1 MNKKTLTN
9 SETLTIGLM
18 LFALFLGAGN
28 LIFPP
33 YLGQLAGDQLLLA
46 IFGFLL
52 TGVGLPLLGILAIAK
67 AGGDLQSIAG
77 RVHPVFGIVFTMIVY
92 LAIGPFFGIPR
103 TATVAF
109 EIGTA
114 PFLTAGL
121 ASSFWSLF
129 LFTIIFFT
137 ITVLFALNPTKLVDR
152 IGKILT
158 PILIVVIGF
167 LAVKSFLTPMGPI
180 GAPVGNYDTEA
191 FFESFLQGYL
201 TMDAIAAL
209 VFGIVIIQS
218 IRAKGVED
226 KNVILKTTAYAGF
239 IAATGLSLVYL
250 SLSYIGATSV
260 EAVGMQENG
269 GAVIALAARVLYGE
283 IGGFI
288 LALAITFACLTTSIG
303 LVSATSQFFNKIFP
317 QLSYIVYVFIFAGFS
332 AIIANVGLTQL
343 IAISLPVLL
352 AIYPLAI
359 VLVILSFFDR
369 SFYQKP
375 YVYIIPL
382 VLTGIISIFDALKS
396 SGFEFAAAS
405 QLFSY
410 LPFYEQGIG
419 WLMPAVIGTI
429 IGMIIARMSHKPN
442 SPRKQ
447 TAQ

>member
-9 SETLTIGLM
+9 PEILTIGLM

-33 YLGQLAGDQLLLA
+33 YLGQLAGEQLAPA
-46 IFGFLL
+46 IIGFLL

-77 RVHPVFGIVFTMIVY
+77 RVHPVFGIIFTMVVY

-114 PFLTAGL
+114 PFLTAQM

-129 LFTIIFFT
+129 LFTIIFFV

-226 KNVILKTTAYAGF
+226 KNTILKTTAYAGF
-239 IAATGLSLVYL
+239 IAAAGLSLVYL

-260 EAVGMQENG
+260 EAIGMQDNG
-269 GAVIALAARVLYGE
+269 GEVIALASRVLYGE
-283 IGGFI
+283 IGGII
-288 LALAITFACLTTSIG
+288 LAAAITFACLTTSIG

-317 QLSYIVYVFIFAGFS
+317 QLPYLAYVFIFAGFS

-359 VLVILSFFDR
+359 VLVILSFFDH
-369 SFYQKP
+369 SFYQKS

-382 VLTGIISIFDALKS
+382 VLTGIISVVDALKS
-396 SGFEFAAAS
+396 SGFEFDAITE
-405 QLFSY
+405 LFSY

-419 WLMPAVIGTI
+419 WLVPAVIGTL
-429 IGMIIARMSHKPN
+429 IGIIIARATHK
-442 SPRKQ
+442 Q
-447 TAQ
+447 

>member
-33 YLGQLAGDQLLLA
+33 YLGQLAGEQLLPA
-46 IFGFLL
+46 IIGFLL

-114 PFLTAGL
+114 PFLSAEM

-129 LFTIIFFT
+129 LFTIIFFV

-226 KNVILKTTAYAGF
+226 KNTILKTTAYAGF

-260 EAVGMQENG
+260 EAIGMQDNG
-269 GAVIALAARVLYGE
+269 GEVIALASRVLYGE
-283 IGGFI
+283 IGGII
-288 LALAITFACLTTSIG
+288 LAAAITFACLTTSIG

-317 QLSYIVYVFIFAGFS
+317 QLPYVVYVFIFAGFS
-332 AIIANVGLTQL
+332 TVIANVGLTQL

-359 VLVILSFFDR
+359 VIVILSFFDH
-369 SFYQKP
+369 SFYQKS

-382 VLTGIISIFDALKS
+382 VLTGIVSVFDALKS
-396 SGFEFAAAS
+396 SGFEFNAIT
-405 QLFSY
+405 QIFSY

-419 WLMPAVIGTI
+419 WLVPAIIGTL
-429 IGMIIARMSHKPN
+429 IGIIIARSTHK
-442 SPRKQ
+442 K
-447 TAQ
+447 

>member
-33 YLGQLAGDQLLLA
+33 YLGQLAGEQLLPA
-46 IFGFLL
+46 IIGFLL

-114 PFLTAGL
+114 PFLSAEM

-129 LFTIIFFT
+129 LFTIIFFV

-226 KNVILKTTAYAGF
+226 KNTILKTTAYAGF
-239 IAATGLSLVYL
+239 IAAAGLSLVYL

-260 EAVGMQENG
+260 EAIGMQENG
-269 GAVIALAARVLYGE
+269 GEVIALASRVLYGE
-283 IGGFI
+283 IGGII
-288 LALAITFACLTTSIG
+288 LAAAITFACLTTSIG

-317 QLSYIVYVFIFAGFS
+317 QLPYVVYVFIFAGFS
-332 AIIANVGLTQL
+332 TVIANVGLTQL

-359 VLVILSFFDR
+359 VIVILSFFDH
-369 SFYQKP
+369 SFYQKS
-375 YVYIIPL
+375 YVYVIPL
-382 VLTGIISIFDALKS
+382 VLTGIVSVFDALKS
-396 SGFEFAAAS
+396 SGFEFNAIT
-405 QLFSY
+405 QIFSY

-419 WLMPAVIGTI
+419 WLVPAIIGTLAGI
-429 IGMIIARMSHKPN
+429 IIARTTHK
-442 SPRKQ
+442 R
-447 TAQ
+447 

>member
-33 YLGQLAGDQLLLA
+33 YLGQLAGEQLLPA
-46 IFGFLL
+46 IIGFLL

-77 RVHPVFGIVFTMIVY
+77 RVHPVFGIVFTMVVY

-114 PFLTAGL
+114 PFLSAEM
-121 ASSFWSLF
+121 AASFWSLF
-129 LFTIIFFT
+129 LFTLIFFV

-167 LAVKSFLTPMGPI
+167 LAIKSFVTPMGPI

-218 IRAKGVED
+218 IRAKGVEN
-226 KNVILKTTAYAGF
+226 KNTILKTTAYAGF
-239 IAATGLSLVYL
+239 IAAAGLSLVYL

-260 EAVGMQENG
+260 EAIGMQENG
-269 GAVIALAARVLYGE
+269 GEVIALASRVLYGE
-283 IGGFI
+283 IGGII
-288 LALAITFACLTTSIG
+288 LAAAITFACLTTSIG

-317 QLSYIVYVFIFAGFS
+317 QLPYVVYVFIFAGFS
-332 AIIANVGLTQL
+332 TVIANVGLTQL

-359 VLVILSFFDR
+359 VLVILSFFDH
-369 SFYQKP
+369 SFYQKS

-382 VLTGIISIFDALKS
+382 VLTGIVSVVDALKS
-396 SGFEFAAAS
+396 SGFEFPAIT
-405 QLFSY
+405 QIFSY
-410 LPFYEQGIG
+410 LPLYQQGIG
-419 WLMPAVIGTI
+419 WLVPAIIGTLVGI
-429 IGMIIARMSHKPN
+429 TIARTQHK
-442 SPRKQ
+442 K
-447 TAQ
+447 

>member
-33 YLGQLAGDQLLLA
+33 YLGQLAGEQLLPA
-46 IFGFLL
+46 IIGFLL

-114 PFLTAGL
+114 PFLSAEM

-129 LFTIIFFT
+129 LFTIIFFV

-226 KNVILKTTAYAGF
+226 KNTILKTTAYAGF
-239 IAATGLSLVYL
+239 IAAAGLSLVYL

-260 EAVGMQENG
+260 EAIGMQENG
-269 GAVIALAARVLYGE
+269 GEVIALASRVLYGE
-283 IGGFI
+283 IGGII
-288 LALAITFACLTTSIG
+288 LAAAITFACLTTSIG

-317 QLSYIVYVFIFAGFS
+317 QLPYVVYVFIFAGFS
-332 AIIANVGLTQL
+332 TVIANVGLTQL

-359 VLVILSFFDR
+359 VIVILSFLDH
-369 SFYQKP
+369 SFYQKS
-375 YVYIIPL
+375 YVYVIPL
-382 VLTGIISIFDALKS
+382 VLTGIVSVFDALKS
-396 SGFEFAAAS
+396 SGFEFNAIT
-405 QLFSY
+405 QIFSY

-419 WLMPAVIGTI
+419 WLVPAIIGTLAGI
-429 IGMIIARMSHKPN
+429 IIARTTHK
-442 SPRKQ
+442 R
-447 TAQ
+447 

>member
-33 YLGQLAGDQLLLA
+33 YLGQLAGQQLLPA
-46 IFGFLL
+46 IIGFLL

-114 PFLTAGL
+114 PFLSADL
-121 ASSFWSLF
+121 ASSLWSLF
-129 LFTIIFFT
+129 LFTIIFFV

-158 PILIVVIGF
+158 PILIVVISF
-167 LAVKSFLTPMGPI
+167 LAIKSFLTPMGPI
-180 GAPVGNYDTEA
+180 GEPVGNYDTEA

-226 KNVILKTTAYAGF
+226 KNAILKTTAYAGF
-239 IAATGLSLVYL
+239 IAAAGLSLVYL

-260 EAVGMQENG
+260 EAIGMQDNG
-269 GAVIALAARVLYGE
+269 GEVIALASRVLYGE
-283 IGGFI
+283 IGGII
-288 LALAITFACLTTSIG
+288 LAAAITFACLTTSIG
-303 LVSATSQFFNKIFP
+303 LVSATAQFFNKVFP
-317 QLSYIVYVFIFAGFS
+317 QLPYVLYVFIFAGFS
-332 AIIANVGLTQL
+332 TIIANVGLTQL

-359 VLVILSFFDR
+359 VLVILSFFDHV
-369 SFYQKP
+369 FYQKS

-382 VLTGIISIFDALKS
+382 VLTGIVSVFDALKS
-396 SGFEFAAAS
+396 SGFEFNAIT
-405 QLFSY
+405 QTFSY

-419 WLMPAVIGTI
+419 WLVPAIIGTLVGI
-429 IGMIIARMSHKPN
+429 VIARITHK
-442 SPRKQ
+442 R
-447 TAQ
+447 

>member
-1 MNKKTLTN
+1 MNKKTLTKT
-9 SETLTIGLM
+9 ETLTIGLM

-33 YLGQLAGDQLLLA
+33 YLGQLAGEQLLPA
-46 IFGFLL
+46 IIGFLL

-114 PFLTAGL
+114 PFLSAEM

-129 LFTIIFFT
+129 LFTIIFFV

-180 GAPVGNYDTEA
+180 GTPVGNYDTEA

-226 KNVILKTTAYAGF
+226 KNTILKTTAYAGF
-239 IAATGLSLVYL
+239 IAAVGLSLVYL

-260 EAVGMQENG
+260 EAIGMQDNG
-269 GAVIALAARVLYGE
+269 GEVIALASRVLYGE
-283 IGGFI
+283 IGGII
-288 LALAITFACLTTSIG
+288 LATAITFACLTTSIG
-303 LVSATSQFFNKIFP
+303 LVSATAQFFNKIFP
-317 QLSYIVYVFIFAGFS
+317 QLPYVVYVFIFAGFS
-332 AIIANVGLTQL
+332 TIIANVGLTQL

-359 VLVILSFFDR
+359 VLVILSFFDHF
-369 SFYQKP
+369 FYQKS

-382 VLTGIISIFDALKS
+382 VLTGIVSVFDALKS
-396 SGFEFAAAS
+396 SGFEFNAIT
-405 QLFSY
+405 QIFSY

-419 WLMPAVIGTI
+419 WLVPAIIGTL
-429 IGMIIARMSHKPN
+429 IGIFIARSTHK
-442 SPRKQ
+442 K
-447 TAQ
+447 

>member
-9 SETLTIGLM
+9 TETLTIGLM

-33 YLGQLAGDQLLLA
+33 YLGQLAGEQLLPA
-46 IFGFLL
+46 IIGFLL

-114 PFLTAGL
+114 PFLSAEM

-129 LFTIIFFT
+129 LFTIIFFV

-180 GAPVGNYDTEA
+180 SAPVGNYDTEA

-226 KNVILKTTAYAGF
+226 KNTILKTTAYAGF
-239 IAATGLSLVYL
+239 IAAAGLSLVYL

-260 EAVGMQENG
+260 EAIGMQDNG
-269 GAVIALAARVLYGE
+269 GEVIALASRVLYGE
-283 IGGFI
+283 IGGII
-288 LALAITFACLTTSIG
+288 LATAITFACLTTSIG
-303 LVSATSQFFNKIFP
+303 LVSATAQFFNKIFP
-317 QLSYIVYVFIFAGFS
+317 QLPYVVYVFIFAGFS
-332 AIIANVGLTQL
+332 TIIANVGLTQL

-359 VLVILSFFDR
+359 VLVILSFFDHF
-369 SFYQKP
+369 FYQKS

-382 VLTGIISIFDALKS
+382 VLTGIVSVFDALKS
-396 SGFEFAAAS
+396 SGFEFNAIT
-405 QLFSY
+405 QIFSY

-419 WLMPAVIGTI
+419 WLVPAIIGTL
-429 IGMIIARMSHKPN
+429 IGIFIARSTHK
-442 SPRKQ
+442 K
-447 TAQ
+447 

>member
-1 MNKKTLTN
+1 MNNKTLTN

-33 YLGQLAGDQLLLA
+33 YLGQLAGEQLLPA
-46 IFGFLL
+46 IIGFLL

-114 PFLTAGL
+114 PSLSAEM

-129 LFTIIFFT
+129 LFTIIFFV

-226 KNVILKTTAYAGF
+226 KNTILKTTAYAGF
-239 IAATGLSLVYL
+239 IAAAGLSLVYL

-260 EAVGMQENG
+260 EAIGMQENG
-269 GAVIALAARVLYGE
+269 GEVIALASRVLYGE
-283 IGGFI
+283 IGGII
-288 LALAITFACLTTSIG
+288 LAAAITFACLTTSIG

-317 QLSYIVYVFIFAGFS
+317 QLPYVVYVFIFAGFS
-332 AIIANVGLTQL
+332 TVIANVGLTQL

-359 VLVILSFFDR
+359 VIVILSFFDH
-369 SFYQKP
+369 SFYQKS
-375 YVYIIPL
+375 YVYVIPL
-382 VLTGIISIFDALKS
+382 VLTGIVSVFDALKS
-396 SGFEFAAAS
+396 SGFEFNAIT
-405 QLFSY
+405 QIFSY

-419 WLMPAVIGTI
+419 WLVPAIIGTLAGI
-429 IGMIIARMSHKPN
+429 IIARTTHK
-442 SPRKQ
+442 R
-447 TAQ
+447 

>member
-1 MNKKTLTN
+1 MNKKTLTK
-9 SETLTIGLM
+9 SEALTIGLM

-33 YLGQLAGDQLLLA
+33 YLGQLAGQQLLPA
-46 IFGFLL
+46 IIGFLL

-114 PFLTAGL
+114 PFLSADL
-121 ASSFWSLF
+121 ASSLWSLF
-129 LFTIIFFT
+129 LFTIIFFV

-158 PILIVVIGF
+158 PILIVVISF
-167 LAVKSFLTPMGPI
+167 LAIKSFLTPMGPI
-180 GAPVGNYDTEA
+180 GEPVGNYDTEA

-226 KNVILKTTAYAGF
+226 KNAILKTTAYAGF
-239 IAATGLSLVYL
+239 IAAAGLSLVYL

-260 EAVGMQENG
+260 EAIGMQDNG
-269 GAVIALAARVLYGE
+269 GEVIALASRVLYGE
-283 IGGFI
+283 IGGII
-288 LALAITFACLTTSIG
+288 LAAAITFACLTTSIG
-303 LVSATSQFFNKIFP
+303 LVSATAQFFNKVFP
-317 QLSYIVYVFIFAGFS
+317 QLPYVLYVFIFAGFS
-332 AIIANVGLTQL
+332 TIIANVGLTQL

-359 VLVILSFFDR
+359 VLVILSFFDHV
-369 SFYQKP
+369 FYQKS

-382 VLTGIISIFDALKS
+382 VLTGIVSVFDALKS
-396 SGFEFAAAS
+396 SGFEFNAIT
-405 QLFSY
+405 QTFSY

-419 WLMPAVIGTI
+419 WLVPAIIGTLVGI
-429 IGMIIARMSHKPN
+429 VIARITHK
-442 SPRKQ
+442 R
-447 TAQ
+447 

>member
-33 YLGQLAGDQLLLA
+33 YLGQLAGQQLLPA
-46 IFGFLL
+46 IIGFLL

-114 PFLTAGL
+114 PFLSADL

-129 LFTIIFFT
+129 LFTIIFFV

-158 PILIVVIGF
+158 PILIVVISF
-167 LAVKSFLTPMGPI
+167 LAIKSFLTPMGPI
-180 GAPVGNYDTEA
+180 GESVGNYDTEA

-226 KNVILKTTAYAGF
+226 KNAILKTTAYAGF
-239 IAATGLSLVYL
+239 IAAAGLSLVYL

-260 EAVGMQENG
+260 EAIGMQDNG
-269 GAVIALAARVLYGE
+269 GEVIALASRVLYGE
-283 IGGFI
+283 IGGII
-288 LALAITFACLTTSIG
+288 LAAAITFACLTTSIG
-303 LVSATSQFFNKIFP
+303 LVSATAQFFNKVFP
-317 QLSYIVYVFIFAGFS
+317 QLPYVLYVFIFAGFS
-332 AIIANVGLTQL
+332 TIIANVGLTQL

-359 VLVILSFFDR
+359 VLVILSFFDHV
-369 SFYQKP
+369 FYQKS

-382 VLTGIISIFDALKS
+382 VLTGIVSVFDALKS
-396 SGFEFAAAS
+396 SGFEFNAIT
-405 QLFSY
+405 QTFSY

-419 WLMPAVIGTI
+419 WLVPAIIGTLVGI
-429 IGMIIARMSHKPN
+429 VIARITHK
-442 SPRKQ
+442 R
-447 TAQ
+447 

>member
-9 SETLTIGLM
+9 FETLTIGLM

-33 YLGQLAGDQLLLA
+33 YLGQLAGEQLLPA
-46 IFGFLL
+46 IIGFLL

-114 PFLTAGL
+114 PFLSAEM

-129 LFTIIFFT
+129 LFTIIFFV

-226 KNVILKTTAYAGF
+226 KNTILKTTAYAGF
-239 IAATGLSLVYL
+239 IAAAGLSLVYL

-260 EAVGMQENG
+260 EAIGMQENG
-269 GAVIALAARVLYGE
+269 GEVIALASRVLYGE
-283 IGGFI
+283 IGGII
-288 LALAITFACLTTSIG
+288 LAAAITFACLTTSIG

-317 QLSYIVYVFIFAGFS
+317 QLPYVVYVFIFAGFS
-332 AIIANVGLTQL
+332 TVIANVGLTQL

-359 VLVILSFFDR
+359 VIVILSFFDH
-369 SFYQKP
+369 SFYQKS
-375 YVYIIPL
+375 YVYVIPL
-382 VLTGIISIFDALKS
+382 VLTGIVSVFDALKS
-396 SGFEFAAAS
+396 SGFEFNAIT
-405 QLFSY
+405 QIFSY

-419 WLMPAVIGTI
+419 WLVPAIIGTLAGI
-429 IGMIIARMSHKPN
+429 IIARTTHK
-442 SPRKQ
+442 R
-447 TAQ
+447 

>member
-1 MNKKTLTN
+1 MNKKTLTK

-33 YLGQLAGDQLLLA
+33 YLGQLAGEQLLPA
-46 IFGFLL
+46 IIGFLL

-114 PFLTAGL
+114 PFLSAEM

-129 LFTIIFFT
+129 LFTIIFFV

-226 KNVILKTTAYAGF
+226 KNTILKTTAYAGF
-239 IAATGLSLVYL
+239 IAAAGLSLVYL

-260 EAVGMQENG
+260 EAIGMQENG
-269 GAVIALAARVLYGE
+269 GEVIALASRVLYGE
-283 IGGFI
+283 IGGII
-288 LALAITFACLTTSIG
+288 LAAAITFACLTTSIG

-317 QLSYIVYVFIFAGFS
+317 QLPYVVYVFIFAGFS
-332 AIIANVGLTQL
+332 TVIANVGLTQL

-359 VLVILSFFDR
+359 VIVILSFFDH
-369 SFYQKP
+369 SFYQKS
-375 YVYIIPL
+375 YVYVIPL
-382 VLTGIISIFDALKS
+382 VLTGIVSVFDALKS
-396 SGFEFAAAS
+396 SGFEFNAIT
-405 QLFSY
+405 QIFSY

-419 WLMPAVIGTI
+419 WLVPAIIGTLAGI
-429 IGMIIARMSHKPN
+429 IIARTTHK
-442 SPRKQ
+442 R
-447 TAQ
+447 

>member
-1 MNKKTLTN
+1 MNKKTLTK

-33 YLGQLAGDQLLLA
+33 YLGQLAGDQLLPA
-46 IFGFLL
+46 ITGFLL

-114 PFLTAGL
+114 PFLSAEIS
-121 ASSFWSLF
+121 SSFWSLL
-129 LFTIIFFT
+129 LFTLIFFV

-158 PILIVVIGF
+158 PILIVVISF
-167 LAVKSFLTPMGPI
+167 LAIKSFLTPMGPI

-226 KNVILKTTAYAGF
+226 KNTILKTTAYAGF
-239 IAATGLSLVYL
+239 IAAAGLSLVYL

-260 EAVGMQENG
+260 EAIGMQDNG
-269 GAVIALAARVLYGE
+269 GEVIALASRVLYGE
-283 IGGFI
+283 IGGII
-288 LALAITFACLTTSIG
+288 LAAAITFACLTTSIG
-303 LVSATSQFFNKIFP
+303 LVSATAQFFNKIFP
-317 QLSYIVYVFIFAGFS
+317 QLPYVAYVFVFAGFS
-332 AIIANVGLTQL
+332 TIIANVGLTQL

-359 VLVILSFFDR
+359 VLVILSFFDH
-369 SFYQKP
+369 SFYQKS

-382 VLTGIISIFDALKS
+382 VLTGVISIFDALKS
-396 SGFEFAAAS
+396 TGFEFNAIT
-405 QLFSY
+405 QIFSY

-419 WLMPAVIGTI
+419 WLVPAIIGTL
-429 IGMIIARMSHKPN
+429 IGIVIARTAHK
-442 SPRKQ
+442 R
-447 TAQ
+447 

>member
-9 SETLTIGLM
+9 PEILTIGLM

-33 YLGQLAGDQLLLA
+33 YLGQLAGEQLAPA
-46 IFGFLL
+46 IIGFLL

-77 RVHPVFGIVFTMIVY
+77 RVHPVFGIIFTMVVY

-114 PFLTAGL
+114 PFLTAQM

-129 LFTIIFFT
+129 LFTIIFFV

-180 GAPVGNYDTEA
+180 GAPVGNYGTEA

-226 KNVILKTTAYAGF
+226 KNTILKTTAYAGF
-239 IAATGLSLVYL
+239 IAAAGLSLVYL

-260 EAVGMQENG
+260 EAIGMQDNG
-269 GAVIALAARVLYGE
+269 GEVIALASRVLYGE
-283 IGGFI
+283 IGGII
-288 LALAITFACLTTSIG
+288 LAAAITFACLTTSIG

-317 QLSYIVYVFIFAGFS
+317 QLPYLAYVFIFAGFS

-359 VLVILSFFDR
+359 VLVILSFFDH
-369 SFYQKP
+369 SFYQKS

-382 VLTGIISIFDALKS
+382 VLTGIISVVDALKS
-396 SGFEFAAAS
+396 SGFEFNAIT
-405 QLFSY
+405 QIFSY

-419 WLMPAVIGTI
+419 WLVPAIIGTLAGI
-429 IGMIIARMSHKPN
+429 IIARTTHK
-442 SPRKQ
+442 R
-447 TAQ
+447 

>member
-33 YLGQLAGDQLLLA
+33 YLGQLAGEQLLPA
-46 IFGFLL
+46 IIGFLL

-114 PFLTAGL
+114 PFLSGET

-129 LFTIIFFT
+129 LFTIIFFV

-180 GAPVGNYDTEA
+180 GASVGNYDTEA

-226 KNVILKTTAYAGF
+226 KNTILKTTAYAGF
-239 IAATGLSLVYL
+239 IAAAGLSLVYL

-260 EAVGMQENG
+260 EAIGMQENG
-269 GAVIALAARVLYGE
+269 GEVIALASRVLYGE
-283 IGGFI
+283 IGGII
-288 LALAITFACLTTSIG
+288 LAAAITFACLTTSIG

-317 QLSYIVYVFIFAGFS
+317 QLPYVVYVFIFAGFS
-332 AIIANVGLTQL
+332 TVIANVGLTQL

-359 VLVILSFFDR
+359 VIVILSFFDHF
-369 SFYQKP
+369 FYQKS

-382 VLTGIISIFDALKS
+382 VLTGIVSAFDALKS
-396 SGFEFAAAS
+396 SGFEFDAFT
-405 QLFSY
+405 QILSY

-419 WLMPAVIGTI
+419 WLVPAIIGTL
-429 IGMIIARMSHKPN
+429 IGIIIARSTHK
-442 SPRKQ
+442 K
-447 TAQ
+447 